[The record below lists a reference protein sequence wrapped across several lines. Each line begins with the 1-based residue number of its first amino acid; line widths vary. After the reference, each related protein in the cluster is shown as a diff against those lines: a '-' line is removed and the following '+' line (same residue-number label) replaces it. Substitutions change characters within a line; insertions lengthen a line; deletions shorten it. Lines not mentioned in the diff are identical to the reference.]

1 MKVHGELQNIKSH
14 IVEALESVY
23 DYAVPIGQ
31 LSTNDLNEKLVEV
44 TELLDR
50 EVAVY
55 INRQGKIV
63 QVSVGD
69 SATVDLPE
77 LQARNSQRLSGIRCI
92 HTHPSGDTTLS
103 APDVSSLRRLR
114 FDVMAAIGRQ
124 GNDIMGSAAF
134 FTGEQD
140 EDGTPR
146 LQGFGP
152 VQAAMLNQINLTW
165 LITTINKKLGRQSLN

>member
-77 LQARNSQRLSGIRCI
+77 RCRAQVRADLLAA
-92 HTHPSGDTTLS
+92 GLVDREV
-103 APDVSSLRRLR
+103 D
-114 FDVMAAIGRQ
+114 MAAAAALANADDLVAVEFIARIEQGR
-124 GNDIMGSAAF
+124 A
-134 FTGEQD
+134 
-140 EDGTPR
+140 
-146 LQGFGP
+146 
-152 VQAAMLNQINLTW
+152 
-165 LITTINKKLGRQSLN
+165 RQVG

>member
-1 MKVHGELQNIKSH
+1 VKVHGELQNIKSH

-69 SATVDLPE
+69 
-77 LQARNSQRLSGIRCI
+77 
-92 HTHPSGDTTLS
+92 
-103 APDVSSLRRLR
+103 
-114 FDVMAAIGRQ
+114 
-124 GNDIMGSAAF
+124 
-134 FTGEQD
+134 
-140 EDGTPR
+140 
-146 LQGFGP
+146 
-152 VQAAMLNQINLTW
+152 
-165 LITTINKKLGRQSLN
+165 